1 MVEFLKE
8 FIDSEAWKLY
18 QPYFVSIILG
28 GLVGIER
35 EYKKQREGAPVFGG
49 VRTFIL
55 ISLLGTLSAHISS
68 SFGDPFIY
76 IILISFS
83 ALLVIAQ
90 LFEKL
95 PGLTSEVS
103 AILTFLIGIL
113 CYKEEFQ
120 LAAAIGITV
129 LFILSFKE
137 QMHKFV
143 KHLTLEDLFAFLKF
157 AAVTVILYPLLPDKS
172 FYGVNP
178 REVWT
183 MVVIISTLDFLG
195 YFLTKI
201 AGERGILFTGLIGGL
216 VSSTAVAAT
225 FSSLSKTNRSLIPEY
240 AAGIVGASA
249 IMFPRITFLAGIV
262 NLQFTKYLIVP
273 FLTAFLIGIF
283 FAYRISNLEKEE
295 NAKVEVKNPYE
306 LSNAIKFSVFYA
318 FILFISRN
326 TLKYL
331 GDYGL
336 YIVAAVSGLSDVD
349 AITLSVSKLFTA
361 SEISLLTGIVTV
373 IIAATVNTFLKWF
386 LTISMGSRELFKLVT
401 PGFIALIGGE
411 VLGVSILIA
420 ILH

>member
-8 FIDSEAWKLY
+8 LIDSEAWKLY
-18 QPYFVSIILG
+18 QPYFISIILG

-183 MVVIISTLDFLG
+183 MVVVISTLDFLG

-249 IMFPRITFLAGIV
+249 IMFPRITFLAGIL

-273 FLTAFLIGIF
+273 FLTAFLMGIF

-306 LSNAIKFSVFYA
+306 LSNAIKFSMFYA

-349 AITLSVSKLFTA
+349 AITLSVSKLFSA
-361 SEISLLTGIVTV
+361 SEISLLTGV
-373 IIAATVNTFLKWF
+373 IAVILAATVNTFLKWF

-411 VLGVSILIA
+411 VLGVSILIV

>member
-8 FIDSEAWKLY
+8 FINSEAWKLY

-35 EYKKQREGAPVFGG
+35 EYKKQREGTPVFGG

-90 LFEKL
+90 LFERL

-103 AILTFLIGIL
+103 AILTFLIGVL

-120 LAAAIGITV
+120 LAAAIAITV

-143 KHLTLEDLFAFLKF
+143 KHLSLEDLFAFLKF

-262 NLQFTKYLIVP
+262 NLQFTKYLIMP
-273 FLTAFLIGIF
+273 FLTAFLMGIF
-283 FAYRISNLEKEE
+283 FAYRISNLEREE
-295 NAKVEVKNPYE
+295 RAKVKVKNPYE
-306 LSNAIKFSVFYA
+306 LSNAIKFSMFYA

-361 SEISLLTGIVTV
+361 SEVSLLTGIVTV
-373 IIAATVNTFLKWF
+373 IVAATVNTFLKWF

>member
-1 MVEFLKE
+1 MVEYLKE
-8 FIDSEAWKLY
+8 FVSSGTWKLY
-18 QPYFVSIILG
+18 QPYFISIILG

-35 EYKKQREGAPVFGG
+35 EYKKQREGTPVFGG

-90 LFEKL
+90 FFEKL

-120 LAAAIGITV
+120 LAAAVAITV

-143 KHLTLEDLFAFLKF
+143 KHLTLEDLFVFLKF

-201 AGERGILFTGLIGGL
+201 AGERGILFAGLIGGL
-216 VSSTAVAAT
+216 VSSTAVTAS
-225 FSSLSKTNRSLIPEY
+225 FSPLSRTNKGLIAEY

-249 IMFPRITFLAGIV
+249 IMFPRMVFLAGIV
-262 NLQFTKYLIVP
+262 NLRFAEYLVVP
-273 FLTAFLIGIF
+273 FLSAFLMGILS
-283 FAYRISNLEKEE
+283 AYKVSSVEVEE
-295 NAKVEVKNPYE
+295 NAKVEVENPYE
-306 LSNAIKFSVFYA
+306 LASAIKFGIFYA
-318 FILFISRN
+318 FILFISKN
-326 TLKYL
+326 VLHYL
-331 GDYGL
+331 GNYGL
-336 YIVAAVSGLSDVD
+336 YMVAAISGLSDVD
-349 AITLSVSKLFTA
+349 AITLSVSKLFTVG
-361 SEISLLTGIVTV
+361 EVSLLTGIITV

-386 LTISMGSRELFKLVT
+386 LTISMGSRELFRLVT

-411 VLGVSILIA
+411 VLGIGILIA
-420 ILH
+420 VLH

>member
-1 MVEFLKE
+1 MIEFLKE
-8 FIDSEAWKLY
+8 FINSEAWKLY

-35 EYKKQREGAPVFGG
+35 EYKKQREGTPIFGG

-90 LFEKL
+90 LFERL

-103 AILTFLIGIL
+103 AILTFLIGVL

-120 LAAAIGITV
+120 LAAAIAITV

-143 KHLTLEDLFAFLKF
+143 KHLSLEDLFAFLKF

-262 NLQFTKYLIVP
+262 NLQFTKYLIMP
-273 FLTAFLIGIF
+273 FLTAFLMGIF
-283 FAYRISNLEKEE
+283 FAYRISNLEREE
-295 NAKVEVKNPYE
+295 RAKVKVKNPYE

-361 SEISLLTGIVTV
+361 SEVSLLTGIVTV
-373 IIAATVNTFLKWF
+373 IVAATVNTFLKWF

>member
-1 MVEFLKE
+1 MVEYLKE
-8 FIDSEAWKLY
+8 FVSSGTWKLY
-18 QPYFVSIILG
+18 QPYFISIILG

-35 EYKKQREGAPVFGG
+35 EYKKQREGTPVFGG

-90 LFEKL
+90 FFEKL

-120 LAAAIGITV
+120 LAAAVAITV

-201 AGERGILFTGLIGGL
+201 AGERGILFAGLIGGL
-216 VSSTAVAAT
+216 VSSTAVTAS
-225 FSSLSKTNRSLIPEY
+225 FSPLSRTNKGLIAEY

-249 IMFPRITFLAGIV
+249 IMFPRMVFLAGIV
-262 NLQFTKYLIVP
+262 NLRFAEYLVVP
-273 FLTAFLIGIF
+273 FLSAFLMGILS
-283 FAYRISNLEKEE
+283 AYKVSSVEVEE
-295 NAKVEVKNPYE
+295 NAKVEVENPYE
-306 LSNAIKFSVFYA
+306 LASAIKFGIFYA
-318 FILFISRN
+318 FILFISKN
-326 TLKYL
+326 VLHYL
-331 GDYGL
+331 GNYGL
-336 YIVAAVSGLSDVD
+336 YMVAAISGLSDVD
-349 AITLSVSKLFTA
+349 AITLSVSKLFTVG
-361 SEISLLTGIVTV
+361 EVSLLTGIITV

-386 LTISMGSRELFKLVT
+386 LTISMGSRELFRLVT

-411 VLGVSILIA
+411 VLGIGILIA
-420 ILH
+420 VLH

>member
-1 MVEFLKE
+1 MIEFLKE
-8 FIDSEAWKLY
+8 FINSEAWKLY

-35 EYKKQREGAPVFGG
+35 EYKKQREGTPVFGG

-90 LFEKL
+90 LFERL

-103 AILTFLIGIL
+103 AILTFLIGVL

-120 LAAAIGITV
+120 LAAAIAITV

-143 KHLTLEDLFAFLKF
+143 KHLSLEDLFAFLKF

-262 NLQFTKYLIVP
+262 NLQFTKYLIMP
-273 FLTAFLIGIF
+273 FLTAFLMGIF
-283 FAYRISNLEKEE
+283 FAYRISNLEREE
-295 NAKVEVKNPYE
+295 RAKVKVKNPYE
-306 LSNAIKFSVFYA
+306 LSNAIKFSMFYA

-361 SEISLLTGIVTV
+361 SEVSLLTGIVTV
-373 IIAATVNTFLKWF
+373 IVAATVNTFLKWF

>member
-8 FIDSEAWKLY
+8 FINSEAWKLY

-35 EYKKQREGAPVFGG
+35 EYKKQREGTPVFGG

-90 LFEKL
+90 LFERL

-103 AILTFLIGIL
+103 AILTFLIGVL

-120 LAAAIGITV
+120 LAAAIAITV

-143 KHLTLEDLFAFLKF
+143 KHLSLEDLFAFLKF
-157 AAVTVILYPLLPDKS
+157 AAATVILYPLLPDKS

-262 NLQFTKYLIVP
+262 NLQFTKYLIMP
-273 FLTAFLIGIF
+273 FLTAFLMGIF
-283 FAYRISNLEKEE
+283 FAYRISNLEREE
-295 NAKVEVKNPYE
+295 RAKVKVKNPYE

-361 SEISLLTGIVTV
+361 SEVSLLTGIVTV
-373 IIAATVNTFLKWF
+373 IVAATVNTFLKWF

>member
-1 MVEFLKE
+1 MIEFLKE
-8 FIDSEAWKLY
+8 FINSEAWKLY

-35 EYKKQREGAPVFGG
+35 EYKKQREGTPVFGG

-90 LFEKL
+90 LFERL

-103 AILTFLIGIL
+103 AILTFLIGVL

-120 LAAAIGITV
+120 LAAAIAITV

-143 KHLTLEDLFAFLKF
+143 KHLSLEDLFAFLKF

-262 NLQFTKYLIVP
+262 NLQFTKYLIMP
-273 FLTAFLIGIF
+273 FLTAFLMGIF
-283 FAYRISNLEKEE
+283 FAYRISNLEREE
-295 NAKVEVKNPYE
+295 RAKVKVKNPYE

-361 SEISLLTGIVTV
+361 SEVSLLTGIVTV
-373 IIAATVNTFLKWF
+373 IVAATVNTFLKWF

>member
-18 QPYFVSIILG
+18 QPYFISIILG

-35 EYKKQREGAPVFGG
+35 EYKKQREGTPVFGG

-68 SFGDPFIY
+68 YFGDPFIY
-76 IILISFS
+76 IILVSFS

-90 LFEKL
+90 LFERL
-95 PGLTSEVS
+95 PGLTSEIS
-103 AILTFLIGIL
+103 AILTFLIGVL

-120 LAAAIGITV
+120 LASAIAITV

-143 KHLTLEDLFAFLKF
+143 KHLSLEDLFAFLKF

-262 NLQFTKYLIVP
+262 NFQFAEYLVIP
-273 FLTAFLIGIF
+273 FLTAFLMGIF
-283 FAYRISNLEKEE
+283 FAYRVSNLEREE
-295 NAKVEVKNPYE
+295 RAKVEVKNPYE
-306 LSNAIKFSVFYA
+306 LSNAIKFSAFYA

-326 TLKYL
+326 TLRYL

-336 YIVAAVSGLSDVD
+336 YMVAAISGLSDVD

-361 SEISLLTGIVTV
+361 SEVSLLTGIITV

-386 LTISMGSRELFKLVT
+386 LTISMGSKELFKLVT
-401 PGFIALIGGE
+401 PGFVALVCGE
-411 VLGVSILIA
+411 VLGIGILVFV
-420 ILH
+420 L

>member
-8 FIDSEAWKLY
+8 FINSEAWKLY

-35 EYKKQREGAPVFGG
+35 EYKKQREGTPVFGG

-68 SFGDPFIY
+68 FFGDPFIY

-90 LFEKL
+90 LFERL

-103 AILTFLIGIL
+103 AILTFLIGVL

-120 LAAAIGITV
+120 LAAAIAITV

-143 KHLTLEDLFAFLKF
+143 KHLSLEDLFAFLKF

-262 NLQFTKYLIVP
+262 NLQFTKYLIMP
-273 FLTAFLIGIF
+273 FLTAFLMGIF
-283 FAYRISNLEKEE
+283 FAYRISNLEREE
-295 NAKVEVKNPYE
+295 RAKVKVKNPYE
-306 LSNAIKFSVFYA
+306 LSNAIKFSMFYA

-361 SEISLLTGIVTV
+361 SEVSLLTGIVTV
-373 IIAATVNTFLKWF
+373 IVAATVNTFLKWF

>member
-8 FIDSEAWKLY
+8 LIDSEAWKLY
-18 QPYFVSIILG
+18 QPYFISIILG

-183 MVVIISTLDFLG
+183 MVVVISTLDFLG

-249 IMFPRITFLAGIV
+249 IMFPRITFLAGIL

-273 FLTAFLIGIF
+273 FLTAFLMGIF

-306 LSNAIKFSVFYA
+306 LSNAIKFSMFYA

-349 AITLSVSKLFTA
+349 AITLSVSKLFSA
-361 SEISLLTGIVTV
+361 SEISLLTGV
-373 IIAATVNTFLKWF
+373 IAVILAATVNTFLKWF

>member
-1 MVEFLKE
+1 MIEFLKE
-8 FIDSEAWKLY
+8 FINSEAWKLY

-35 EYKKQREGAPVFGG
+35 EYKKQREGTPVFGG

-90 LFEKL
+90 LFERL

-103 AILTFLIGIL
+103 AILTFLIGVL

-120 LAAAIGITV
+120 LAAAIAITV

-143 KHLTLEDLFAFLKF
+143 KHLSLEDLFAFLKF

-262 NLQFTKYLIVP
+262 NLQFTKYLIMP
-273 FLTAFLIGIF
+273 FLTAFLMGIF
-283 FAYRISNLEKEE
+283 FAYRISNLEREE
-295 NAKVEVKNPYE
+295 RAKVKVKNPYE
-306 LSNAIKFSVFYA
+306 LSNAIKFSMFYA

-361 SEISLLTGIVTV
+361 SEVSLLTGIVTV
-373 IIAATVNTFLKWF
+373 IVAATVNTFLKWF

-401 PGFIALIGGE
+401 PGFIALISGE
-411 VLGVSILIA
+411 VLGVGILIA

>member
-1 MVEFLKE
+1 MIEFLKE
-8 FIDSEAWKLY
+8 FINSEAWKLY

-35 EYKKQREGAPVFGG
+35 EYKKQREGTPVFGG

-90 LFEKL
+90 LFERL

-103 AILTFLIGIL
+103 AILTFLIGVL

-120 LAAAIGITV
+120 LAAAIAITV

-143 KHLTLEDLFAFLKF
+143 KHLSLEDLFAFLKF

-262 NLQFTKYLIVP
+262 NLQFTKYLIMP
-273 FLTAFLIGIF
+273 FLTAFLMGIF
-283 FAYRISNLEKEE
+283 FAYRISNLEREE
-295 NAKVEVKNPYE
+295 RAKVKVKNPYE
-306 LSNAIKFSVFYA
+306 LSNAIKFSMFYA

-361 SEISLLTGIVTV
+361 SEVSLLTGIVTV
-373 IIAATVNTFLKWF
+373 IVAATVNTFLKWF

-401 PGFIALIGGE
+401 PGFIALISGE

>member
-8 FIDSEAWKLY
+8 FINSEAWKLY

-35 EYKKQREGAPVFGG
+35 EYKKQREGTPIFGG

-90 LFEKL
+90 LFERL

-103 AILTFLIGIL
+103 AILTFLIGVL

-120 LAAAIGITV
+120 LAAAIAITV

-143 KHLTLEDLFAFLKF
+143 KHLSLEDLFAFLKF

-262 NLQFTKYLIVP
+262 NLQFTKYLIMP
-273 FLTAFLIGIF
+273 FLTAFLMGIF
-283 FAYRISNLEKEE
+283 FAYRISNLEREE
-295 NAKVEVKNPYE
+295 RAKVKVKNPYE
-306 LSNAIKFSVFYA
+306 LSNAIKFSMFYA

-361 SEISLLTGIVTV
+361 SEVSLLTGIVTV
-373 IIAATVNTFLKWF
+373 IVAATVNTFLKWF